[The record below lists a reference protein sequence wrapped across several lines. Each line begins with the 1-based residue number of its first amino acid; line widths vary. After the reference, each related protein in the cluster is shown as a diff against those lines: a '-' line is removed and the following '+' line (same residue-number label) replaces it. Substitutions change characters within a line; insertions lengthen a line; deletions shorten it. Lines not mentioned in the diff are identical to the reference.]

1 MPTVYDVPADLL
13 ISRLAKY
20 LKENVDE
27 VTAPAWAMFAK
38 TGPHRER
45 PPQNPDWWYVR
56 CASLLRKLYLHGP
69 LGVSRLRT
77 EYGGRQ
83 RKGRSPEHSKK
94 AGGSAIRKPLQQLER
109 AGLVEKVDKEGRR
122 LSKEGI
128 KLLDKMAA
136 EILREME
143 ED

>member
-13 ISRLAKY
+13 ISRVAKY

-27 VTAPAWAMFAK
+27 VVAPAWAMFAK

-56 CASLLRKLYLHGP
+56 CASLLRKLYIHGS

-83 RKGRSPEHSKK
+83 RKGRSSEHSKK

-122 LSKEGI
+122 LSREGI
-128 KLLDKMAA
+128 KLLDKVAA
-136 EILREME
+136 EILREIE
-143 ED
+143 E